1 MQIQEYILSLIVL
14 SSASLPVSAMDE
26 PNQIHIP
33 VQRATVTLSGQPG
46 ETTVAVSAMTFAY
59 DIPDGARG
67 LPGDVVRNYCAALT
81 AEDRKKVAECV
92 LLDEHTLRLA
102 GRVEERDS
110 LFLEGAWRDD
120 SREWPRELNDDPQAI
135 VEHYAEYGD
144 ILFGSA
150 SRWADRIYIGYAS
163 TAKADPARLLMQSGS
178 AFWQEPGTGDIYLL
192 SSGGWASRPR
202 VVDLIERAAYSL
214 TRRGSLQ
221 EFDQSAME
229 IKEFPLASITEVP
242 DDLRAWRILP
252 AVSPRASRQ
261 SVDRAFADGE
271 FAAVDAAVTSSLD
284 QSRILLERIIDPSAP
299 GAIGE
304 NDLVLYLRE
313 SPLVVGPAA
322 DRTPILQL
330 DGALLDDAGRALQRQ
345 LATALVVSD
354 GGAALDQRYFDTIHP
369 DAHPRIRIIEQR
381 RRIEEQQKASGGIT
395 PPATPLRFPAA
406 AIPSLR
412 VVSRVITGEC
422 VVWFGWLPDSHTV
435 RLRSMGNT
443 DRPAIAQDQPGQF
456 VTIVHRK
463 SEDGR
468 RLTYTENPGI
478 LGPERLATQIL
489 TSPGVAESLLR
500 SQRQIT
506 APPAPGE

>member
-1 MQIQEYILSLIVL
+1 MQIHELILSLSIL

-26 PNQIHIP
+26 PNQIHVP
-33 VQRATVTLSGQPG
+33 VQRASVALAGQPG

-67 LPGDVVRNYCAALT
+67 LPGDVIRNYCAALT

-102 GRVEERDS
+102 GRVEERNS
-110 LFLEGAWRDD
+110 LFLEGAWRNE
-120 SREWPRELNDDPQAI
+120 SREWPRELNDDPQSI

-144 ILFGSA
+144 ILFGSV

-163 TAKADPARLLMQSGS
+163 TAKADPARLLMLSGS
-178 AFWQEPGTGDIYLL
+178 ALWREPGTGDVYLL
-192 SSGGWASRPR
+192 DSGGWASRPR
-202 VVDLIERAAYSL
+202 IVDLIERAAYSL

-221 EFDQSAME
+221 ELDQSAME
-229 IKEFPLASITEVP
+229 IKEFPLASMTKVP

-271 FAAVDAAVTSSLD
+271 FAAAEAAVASSLD
-284 QSRILLERIIDPSAP
+284 QSRVLLERIADPSAP

-330 DGALLDDAGRALQRQ
+330 DGALLDEAGRTLQRQ

-369 DAHPRIRIIEQR
+369 DAHPKIIEQH
-381 RRIEEQQKASGGIT
+381 RRIEEQQIASGGVT
-395 PPATPLRFPAA
+395 PPPTPLRFPAA

-412 VVSRVITGEC
+412 VVTRVITGEC

-435 RLRSMGNT
+435 RLRSMANP
-443 DRPAIAQDQPGQF
+443 DVPAIARDQPDQF
-456 VTIVHRK
+456 VTIVQRK
-463 SEDGR
+463 SEDGW

-500 SQRQIT
+500 TQRQIT
-506 APPAPGE
+506 IPPAPGE